1 MSVWAIKLHDKV
13 VKQFAIEDGDR
24 LIIGR
29 NSDADVVLDNTA
41 ISRKHTA
48 FEKRNGVYFLEDLG
62 SLNGT
67 MVNGRKIDS
76 CVQLF
81 DDDVIEIG
89 KFLLLPAE
97 SLKDVRFASQSASAK
112 DYGDKTVFTTLS
124 NRFGATAEKGKD
136 RGRAL
141 YNLTVIKGN
150 ATPREIPLFGRS
162 SLKIGKDMNCELRIS
177 GWFVARAQCYL
188 INRDKKFY
196 LVPQRS
202 WAKTYVNGETLREEQ
217 ELLKG
222 DIIEIRGVQIR
233 FE

>member
-1 MSVWAIKLHDKV
+1 MAVWAIKLHDKV
-13 VKQFAIEDGDR
+13 VKQFAIEDGER
-24 LIIGR
+24 LVIGR
-29 NSDADVVLDNTA
+29 SSEADVVVDNTA

-48 FEKRNGVYFLEDLG
+48 LERRNGIYFLEDLG

-67 MVNGRKIDS
+67 MVNGKKLDS

-97 SLKDVRFASQSASAK
+97 ALKDAKFASQSAAMG
-112 DYGDKTVFTTLS
+112 YGDETVFV
-124 NRFGATAEKGKD
+124 NRSSGSAAAPKVKEKGK
-136 RGRAL
+136 APH
-141 YNLTVIKGN
+141 NLTVLKGN
-150 ATPREIPLFGRS
+150 GSPAEVPLLGRS
-162 SLKIGKDMNCELRIS
+162 SVKIGKDINCDLRVS
-177 GWFVARAQCYL
+177 GWFVAQAQCYV

-202 WAKTYVNGETLREEQ
+202 WVKTIVNGTAVREER
-217 ELLKG
+217 ELHKG

>member
-1 MSVWAIKLHDKV
+1 MAVWAIKLHDKV
-13 VKQFAIEDGDR
+13 VKQFAIEDGER
-24 LIIGR
+24 LVIGR
-29 NSDADVVLDNTA
+29 SSEADVVVDNTA

-48 FEKRNGVYFLEDLG
+48 LERRSGVYFLEDLG

-67 MVNGRKIDS
+67 MVNGKKIDS

-97 SLKDVRFASQSASAK
+97 ALKDARFASQSAPL
-112 DYGDKTVFTTLS
+112 DYGDETVFV
-124 NRFGATAEKGKD
+124 NRSSSSTAAAPKAKEKEK
-136 RGRAL
+136 APHH
-141 YNLTVIKGN
+141 LTVIKGN
-150 ATPREIPLFGRS
+150 GSPAEVPLFGRS
-162 SLKIGKDMNCELRIS
+162 SVKIGKDINCDLRVS
-177 GWFVARAQCYL
+177 GWFVAQAQCYV

-202 WAKTYVNGETLREEQ
+202 WVKTIVNGTAVREER
-217 ELLKG
+217 ELHKG
-222 DIIEIRGVQIR
+222 DIIKIRGVQIR

>member
-1 MSVWAIKLHDKV
+1 MAVWAIKLHDKV
-13 VKQFAIEDGDR
+13 VKQFAIEDGER
-24 LIIGR
+24 LVIGR
-29 NSDADVVLDNTA
+29 SSEADVVVDNTA

-48 FEKRNGVYFLEDLG
+48 LERRNGVYFLEDLG

-67 MVNGRKIDS
+67 MVNGKKIDS

-81 DDDVIEIG
+81 DDDVIEVG

-97 SLKDVRFASQSASAK
+97 ALKDAKFVSQSAPL
-112 DYGDKTVFTTLS
+112 DYGDETVFV
-124 NRFGATAEKGKD
+124 NRGLRSAAPKAKEKGK
-136 RGRAL
+136 APHHL
-141 YNLTVIKGN
+141 MVIKGN
-150 ATPREIPLFGRS
+150 GSPAEVPLLGRS
-162 SLKIGKDMNCELRIS
+162 SVKIGKDINCDLRVT
-177 GWFVARAQCYL
+177 GWFVAQAQCYV

-202 WAKTYVNGETLREEQ
+202 WTKTTVNGIAVREER

-222 DIIEIRGVQIR
+222 DIIQIRGVQIR

>member
-1 MSVWAIKLHDKV
+1 MAVWAIKLKDKV
-13 VKQFAIEDGDR
+13 VKQFAIEDGER
-24 LIIGR
+24 LVIGR
-29 NSDADVVLDNTA
+29 GADADVVVDNTA

-48 FEKRNGVYFLEDLG
+48 IERKNGVYFLEDLG

-67 MVNGRKIDS
+67 MVNGKKIDS

-81 DDDVIEIG
+81 DEDVVEVG

-97 SLKDVRFASQSASAK
+97 ALKDTGFASQSAAM
-112 DYGDKTVFTTLS
+112 DYGDETVFVTRQS
-124 NRFGATAEKGKD
+124 AASPAKNKSGEK
-136 RGRAL
+136 AL
-141 YNLTVIKGN
+141 HRLTVISGS
-150 ATPREIPLFGRS
+150 ASPEEVALVGRS
-162 SLKIGKDMNCELRIS
+162 SVKIGKEVNCDLRITA
-177 GWFVARAQCYL
+177 WFVAKAQCYV

-202 WAKTYVNGETLREEQ
+202 WSKTKVNGTPVKEEYQLR
-217 ELLKG
+217 KG

>member
-1 MSVWAIKLHDKV
+1 MAVWAIKLHDKV
-13 VKQFAIEDGDR
+13 VKQFAIEDGER
-24 LIIGR
+24 LVIGR
-29 NSDADVVLDNTA
+29 SSEADVVVDNTA

-48 FEKRNGVYFLEDLG
+48 LERRNGVYFLEDLG

-67 MVNGRKIDS
+67 MVNGKKIDS

-97 SLKDVRFASQSASAK
+97 ALKDAKFASQSAPL
-112 DYGDKTVFTTLS
+112 DYGDETVFVNRSS
-124 NRFGATAEKGKD
+124 NPAAAPKSKEKGK
-136 RGRAL
+136 APH
-141 YNLTVIKGN
+141 NLLVIKGN
-150 ATPREIPLFGRS
+150 GSPAEVPLLGRS
-162 SLKIGKDMNCELRIS
+162 SVKIGKDINCDLRVS
-177 GWFVARAQCYL
+177 GWFVAQAQCYV

-202 WAKTYVNGETLREEQ
+202 WVKTIVNGNAVRQERE
-217 ELLKG
+217 LHKG

>member
-1 MSVWAIKLHDKV
+1 MAVWAIKLHDKV
-13 VKQFAIEDGDR
+13 VKQFAIEDGER
-24 LIIGR
+24 LVIGR
-29 NSDADVVLDNTA
+29 SSEADVVVDNTA

-48 FEKRNGVYFLEDLG
+48 LERRNGVYFLEDLG

-67 MVNGRKIDS
+67 MVNGKKIDS

-81 DDDVIEIG
+81 DDDVVEVG

-97 SLKDVRFASQSASAK
+97 ALKDAKFVSQSAPM
-112 DYGDKTVFTTLS
+112 DYGDETVFV
-124 NRFGATAEKGKD
+124 NRGPRSDAAPKAKEKGK
-136 RGRAL
+136 AL
-141 YNLTVIKGN
+141 HHLTVLKGN
-150 ATPREIPLFGRS
+150 GSPAEVPLLGRS
-162 SLKIGKDMNCELRIS
+162 SVKIGKDINCDLRVS
-177 GWFVARAQCYL
+177 SWFVAQAQCYV

-202 WAKTYVNGETLREEQ
+202 WVKTTVNGIAVREER

-222 DIIEIRGVQIR
+222 DIIQIRGVQIR